1 MLILALIIAGRTN
14 YILGMSSAVTG
25 RVLLLMLKPFS
36 LLPAIAAVI
45 LLALAACSD
54 RGDQGGE
61 PPPPPVEVLVVR
73 EQPVIPRFEY
83 VGRVQATDELNV
95 RPRVEG
101 NIQGR
106 YFEEGSLVKEGELL
120 YEIDPQPFI
129 ATLEN
134 RRAAESRARAAL
146 EVAERNFRRGRELAP
161 QGFISK
167 MTMDQLEGDFEQA
180 QANLKAAVADVNS
193 AELNLSYTKIYA
205 PLTGRIGRSSFPEGA
220 LVGPQS
226 EPLAMILNTD
236 PVWVVF
242 EVPEDRILSVQVAE
256 ARRERAGMR
265 PERRDIRI
273 ELPDGSFYPYPGTI
287 AFVDNKVNPNT
298 GSVAVRAEFPNPDQ
312 LLIQGQFARVSV
324 RVYGGQEQLKP
335 LVPQSA
341 VLEDMQGRYVFVVDE
356 NNIAHR
362 RYLKLG
368 QREGELWA
376 VEEGLKVGET
386 VIVNGLQ
393 RVIAEQPVTPQSSA
407 RNPYEEERKRKAAE
421 AAQEKAG
428 PAADERR
435 AKERSEEDR
444 QREIPSDSK

>member
-1 MLILALIIAGRTN
+1 
-14 YILGMSSAVTG
+14 
-25 RVLLLMLKPFS
+25 MLKPFRLNS
-36 LLPAIAAVI
+36 AIGAAV
-45 LLALAACSD
+45 LLVLAACGD
-54 RGDQGGE
+54 RGDEAYE
-61 PPPPPVEVLVVR
+61 PPPPPVEVLIVR

-106 YFEEGSLVKEGELL
+106 YFEEGSLVKQGELL
-120 YEIDPQPFI
+120 YEIDPQPFV

-146 EVAERNFRRGRELAP
+146 DVAERNYRRGLGLAP
-161 QGFISK
+161 RGFISK
-167 MTMDQLEGDFEQA
+167 STMDQLEGDFEQA
-180 QANLKAAVADVNS
+180 QAGLQAALADVNS
-193 AELNLSYTKIYA
+193 AELNLSYTRIYA
-205 PLTGRIGRSSFPEGA
+205 PLTGRIGRSSFTEGA

-226 EPLAMILNTD
+226 EPLATILNTD
-236 PVWVVF
+236 PVWLLF
-242 EVPEDRILSVQVAE
+242 EVPEDRIFSVQVEE
-256 ARRERAGMR
+256 AQRRLEGL
-265 PERRDIRI
+265 PPGRRDIRI
-273 ELPDGSFYPYPGTI
+273 ELPDGTLYPFPGTI

-298 GSVAVRAEFPNPDQ
+298 GSVAVRVEFPNPNQ

-324 RVYGGQEQLKP
+324 RVYGGPEQLRP

-376 VEEGLKVGET
+376 VEEGLQVGEP

-393 RVIAEQPVTPQSSA
+393 RVIAEQPVAPQSSA
-407 RNPYEEERKRKAAE
+407 RNPYEEELKRKAAE
-421 AAQEKAG
+421 AEMRESG
-428 PAADERR
+428 GAADQRRERQRQEERR
-435 AKERSEEDR
+435 QQDM
-444 QREIPSDSK
+444 PPGSK